1 MAAKR
6 PTVGLDHPTVVPANF
21 DPERDGVTDPDGG
34 DDADEGNSATGTKRT
49 RRTRDEGNDGPR

>member
-21 DPERDGVTDPDGG
+21 DPDGRGAGEADAGDEGTDGG
-34 DDADEGNSATGTKRT
+34 DQDEDAEAT
-49 RRTRDEGNDGPR
+49 DDD